1 MEIKLPRVKVEVRE
15 DEGFS
20 LGKLSPALI
29 VGFGAHWAWVYLTMF
44 NGQQLFFWNA
54 ADPAVPAGLFH
65 PVSLVFFVMTLLS
78 YGVLSRAYRRL
89 FATQRR
95 RARLRFIGATLGFA
109 GTLFMCLADV
119 GSAAGI
125 AALAAGGAT
134 TGIGSAILLMSY
146 GVSFGNATSPPSAV
160 RRSRWWRASP
170 LLHGSV

>member
-1 MEIKLPRVKVEVRE
+1 
-15 DEGFS
+15 
-20 LGKLSPALI
+20 
-29 VGFGAHWAWVYLTMF
+29 MF

-134 TGIGSAILLMSY
+134 TGIGSCARPACCS
-146 GVSFGNATSPPSAV
+146 G
-160 RRSRWWRASP
+160 SRWAPCARKPSP
-170 LLHGSV
+170 TCTW

>member
-1 MEIKLPRVKVEVRE
+1 MEIKLPRLKLEVRE

-20 LGKLSPALI
+20 LGKLSPTLI

-89 FATQRR
+89 FA
-95 RARLRFIGATLGFA
+95 LSLIH
-109 GTLFMCLADV
+109 
-119 GSAAGI
+119 I
-125 AALAAGGAT
+125 
-134 TGIGSAILLMSY
+134 
-146 GVSFGNATSPPSAV
+146 
-160 RRSRWWRASP
+160 
-170 LLHGSV
+170 

>member
-95 RARLRFIGATLGFA
+95 RARIRFVGATLGFA
-109 GTLFMCLADV
+109 GTLLMCLADV
-119 GSAAGI
+119 GTPLGI
-125 AALAAGGAT
+125 AALAAGGRPPA
-134 TGIGSAILLMSY
+134 SAR
-146 GVSFGNATSPPSAV
+146 PS
-160 RRSRWWRASP
+160 S
-170 LLHGSV
+170 

>member
-78 YGVLSRAYRRL
+78 YGVLSRACAWR
-89 FATQRR
+89 
-95 RARLRFIGATLGFA
+95 
-109 GTLFMCLADV
+109 
-119 GSAAGI
+119 
-125 AALAAGGAT
+125 
-134 TGIGSAILLMSY
+134 
-146 GVSFGNATSPPSAV
+146 TSEAQ
-160 RRSRWWRASP
+160 RASP
-170 LLHGSV
+170 RSRREVRPPASARPSS